1 MTTPSALT
9 KEQLQEEFRA
19 GVTATLRSWSSLRTA
34 VDSGWGGPQSKEKGE
49 TLRQSI
55 YDHLDGN
62 SYPPAM
68 DQADLE
74 DALAI
79 YLEEE
84 FSLTL
89 EDDSEKQIA
98 EVLLQMYRDCFA
110 KQDPT
115 FCRQVVASSTQAEQ
129 LIAAHP
135 AQIQAN
141 EFDDDDDEME
151 DMDQPSTSSIAQ
163 SYAAESLFGGTLP
176 TKQALA
182 PPEPSRQL
190 GEAPPE
196 KMEPELDDDGFA
208 PVATKK
214 NKKKNAPM

>member
-1 MTTPSALT
+1 MTTPLT

-34 VDSGWGGPQSKEKGE
+34 VDSGWGGPQSKEKAE

-55 YDHLDGN
+55 YDHLHGN

-68 DQADLE
+68 DQMDLE

-110 KQDPT
+110 RQDPT
-115 FCRQVVASSTQAEQ
+115 FCRQVVASSTQAEE

-163 SYAAESLFGGTLP
+163 SYAAGSLFGGTLP
-176 TKQALA
+176 TKQPEA
-182 PPEPSRQL
+182 PPEPARQL
-190 GEAPPE
+190 GDAPPE
-196 KMEPELDDDGFA
+196 KMEPELDEDGFA

-214 NKKKNAPM
+214 NKKKNRPM